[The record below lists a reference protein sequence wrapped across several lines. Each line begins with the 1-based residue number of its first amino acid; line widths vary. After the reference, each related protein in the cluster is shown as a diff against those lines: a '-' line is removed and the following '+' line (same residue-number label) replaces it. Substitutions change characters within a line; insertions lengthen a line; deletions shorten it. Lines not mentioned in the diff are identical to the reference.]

1 MSFYNEVEHYIK
13 DNDELLGRMNDLL
26 TTLEKHSF
34 VLRTKLRR
42 NRYSEV
48 FCQECDGIINLSTIE
63 AKKLTHCPYC
73 ERLIT
78 ECKFD
83 S

>member
-1 MSFYNEVEHYIK
+1 MSFYDEVERYIK
-13 DNDELLGRMNDLL
+13 DNDDLLGRMNDLL

-42 NRYSEV
+42 NRHSEI

-63 AKKLTHCPYC
+63 AAKLTHCPHC
-73 ERLIT
+73 ERIIT

-83 S
+83 N